1 MMITEF
7 GETIKLIRFIKGDK
21 LNDMARK
28 VGLSHSQVSA
38 IEHGR
43 RSMKDDYISKIQEAY
58 NLPDALA
65 YKLILLAIKEL

>member
-1 MMITEF
+1 MITEF
-7 GETIKLIRFIKGDK
+7 GETVKLIRSIKNDK

-38 IEHGR
+38 IEHDR
-43 RSMKDDYISKIQEAY
+43 RSMKDDYISKIQEVY